1 MYNKDMIK
9 IKYKSGV
16 IMYERRMEISIKF
29 FLFFGAALSIFLISA
44 AFYVMPSAECSAFSA
59 SVLNGRPSAFKKS
72 RKNKY
77 YTEGKMYIMLKISKN
92 LKAYINKKNQ
102 KVYYFYKK
110 KYYYWAKGIWFE
122 ARKINGMPVI
132 TPQSEIPMPLKHGPL
147 LRVKR
152 KNIPA
157 GFAALK
163 VPPVPVK
170 KGLPNAAT
178 EHLYNLPLTLH
189 GLVIYRQN
197 LNFNK
202 LK

>member
-1 MYNKDMIK
+1 MYKRRTDRPL
-9 IKYKSGV
+9 KY
-16 IMYERRMEISIKF
+16 
-29 FLFFGAALSIFLISA
+29 FLFFAAAVSVFLISA
-44 AFYVMPSAECSAFSA
+44 SFYAMPSAKCSAFSA
-59 SVLNGRPSAFKKS
+59 SVLNGRSSAFKKN
-72 RKNKY
+72 KKKKY

-110 KYYYWAKGIWFE
+110 KYYYWANGIWFE
-122 ARKINGMPVI
+122 SAKINGMYAI
-132 TPQSEIPMPLKHGPL
+132 TPQNEIPRPLKHGPL

-152 KNIPA
+152 KRIPA

-163 VPPVPVK
+163 VPPRPVK

-189 GLVIYRQN
+189 GLVIYQKS

-202 LK
+202 IK

>member
-1 MYNKDMIK
+1 MHKSMTERP
-9 IKYKSGV
+9 IKY
-16 IMYERRMEISIKF
+16 
-29 FLFFGAALSIFLISA
+29 FLFFAAAVSVFLISVS
-44 AFYVMPSAECSAFSA
+44 FYVIPPAECSAFSA
-59 SVLNGRPSAFKKS
+59 SVLNGHPSAVKKS
-72 RKNKY
+72 KKKKY
-77 YTEGKMYIMLKISKN
+77 YTEGKMYIILKISKN

-110 KYYYWAKGIWFE
+110 KYYYWANGIWFE
-122 ARKINGMPVI
+122 AAKINGMYSI
-132 TPQSEIPMPLKHGPL
+132 TPQNGIPHPLKHGPL

-152 KNIPA
+152 KKIPA

-163 VPPVPVK
+163 VPPRPVK

-189 GLVIYRQN
+189 GLVIYQKS

-202 LK
+202 IK